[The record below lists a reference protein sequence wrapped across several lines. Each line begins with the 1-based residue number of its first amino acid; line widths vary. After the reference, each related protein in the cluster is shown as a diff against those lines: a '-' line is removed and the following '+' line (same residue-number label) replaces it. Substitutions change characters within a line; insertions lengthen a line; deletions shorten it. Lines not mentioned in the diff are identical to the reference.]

1 MSISV
6 APFTYFGGKAR
17 LADDIIALFPP
28 HRVYIEPFFGSGA
41 VFFAK
46 RPATHEII
54 NDVDDAI
61 VAFFRVLRD
70 NPEGLEAACRLSPY
84 ARAEYD
90 ACKTIGE
97 GLDDLEKARRLY
109 VRISQSFGK
118 TGGSNTGWSRTVART
133 QSLPASMLGRIGRFA
148 TAAVRL
154 ADATIEHTD
163 ACDLIEAMATDDTVV
178 YADPPYLAATR
189 SMRSGNANDYRHDA
203 GGAAFHE
210 RLAATLHATPAT
222 VFLSGYPSDL
232 YDRLYDGWDHVD
244 FDVKCTSSDGR
255 RGERARRV
263 ERVWSNR
270 PIRSDPQLGLFDHT
284 AGPIQG
290 EPGVQFGGRL

>member
-6 APFTYFGGKAR
+6 APFTYFGGKTR
-17 LADDIIALFPP
+17 LADDIVALFPP

-41 VFFAK
+41 VFFRKGPSA
-46 RPATHEII
+46 HEII

-90 ACKTIGE
+90 ACKTTGE
-97 GLDDLEKARRLY
+97 GVDDLEKARRLY

-133 QSLPASMLGRIGRFA
+133 QSPPASMLGRIGRFA

-163 ACDLIEAMATDDTVV
+163 ACDLVAAMATDDTVV
-178 YADPPYLAATR
+178 YADPPYLASTR
-189 SMRSGNANDYRHDA
+189 SVRTGVARDYRCDA
-203 GGAAFHE
+203 GDVAFHE
-210 RLAATLHATPAT
+210 RLAGVLHASPAT

-232 YDRLYDGWDHVD
+232 YADLYGDWGHVD
-244 FDVKCTSSDGR
+244 FDVACSASDGR

-270 PIRSDPQLGLFDHT
+270 PIRSNPQLGLFDHQ
-284 AGPIQG
+284 AGPNS
-290 EPGVQFGGRL
+290 PGWVSEADA

>member
-1 MSISV
+1 M
-6 APFTYFGGKAR
+6 AG
-17 LADDIIALFPP
+17 DIIALFPP
-28 HRVYIEPFFGSGA
+28 HRVYVEPFFGSGA

-46 RPATHEII
+46 SPATHEII

-90 ACKTIGE
+90 ACKTTGE
-97 GLDDLEKARRLY
+97 GVDDLEKARRLY

-118 TGGSNTGWSRTVART
+118 TGSATTGWSRTVART
-133 QSLPASMLGRIGRFA
+133 QSPPASMLGRIGRFA
-148 TAAVRL
+148 AAAARL
-154 ADATIEHTD
+154 AEATIEHTD
-163 ACDLIEAMATDDTVV
+163 ACDLVAAMATDDTVV
-178 YADPPYLAATR
+178 YADPPYLASTR
-189 SMRSGNANDYRHDA
+189 SVRSGNANDYRCDA
-203 GGAAFHE
+203 GDELFHE
-210 RLAATLHATPAT
+210 RLAATLHATPAS

-255 RGERARRV
+255 RTVRGARV

-270 PIRSDPQLGLFDHT
+270 PIRPNPQLGLFDHQ
-284 AGPIQG
+284 ACPNSPGG
-290 EPGVQFGGRL
+290 EPGVPSGGRS

>member
-6 APFTYFGGKAR
+6 APFTYFGGKTR
-17 LADDIIALFPP
+17 LADDIVALFPP

-41 VFFAK
+41 VFFRKGPSA
-46 RPATHEII
+46 HEII

-84 ARAEYD
+84 ARAEFD
-90 ACKTIGE
+90 ACKTPVE
-97 GLDDLEKARRLY
+97 GVDDLEKARRLY

-118 TGGSNTGWSRTVART
+118 TGSASTGWSRTVART
-133 QSLPASMLGRIGRFA
+133 ASPPASVLGRIGRFA
-148 TAAVRL
+148 AAAGRL
-154 ADATIEHTD
+154 AEAMIEHTD
-163 ACDLIEAMATDDTVV
+163 ACDLVAAMATDDTVV
-178 YADPPYLAATR
+178 YADPPYLASTR
-189 SMRSGNANDYRHDA
+189 SVRTGVTRDYRCDA
-203 GGAAFHE
+203 GDVAFHE
-210 RLAATLHATPAT
+210 RLAATLHATPAS

-255 RGERARRV
+255 RTVRGARV

-270 PIRSDPQLGLFDHT
+270 PIRSNPQLGLFDHQ
-284 AGPIQG
+284 AGPNTFTREG
-290 EPGVQFGGRL
+290 DA